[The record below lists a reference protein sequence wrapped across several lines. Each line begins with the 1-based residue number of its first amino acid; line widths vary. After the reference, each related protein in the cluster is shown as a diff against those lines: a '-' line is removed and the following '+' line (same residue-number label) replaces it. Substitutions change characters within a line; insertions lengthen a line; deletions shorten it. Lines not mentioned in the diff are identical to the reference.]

1 MGNIMNKRAGLFAK
15 NIIFAVGANVSRI
28 FTTLILTLILPK
40 VMSVEAYSEW
50 QLYHFYATYLVY
62 STLGW
67 TEGLYM
73 KYGGISYQDLDK
85 RRISSQIWGI
95 AVHEAIFACIALF
108 TGGILLSAGDIKRQ
122 LLLGA
127 VLYMVF
133 HVILCQLQAVLQAC
147 NRISDYARLYTGE
160 RVLFLSAAL
169 GCILI
174 GQTGFHGFILVEIL
188 SNVILMA
195 YAAYLCREIVFARP
209 LPFKTMLKEE
219 RELIGIGCSVSL
231 ASFLGQLII
240 GVVRFGVEQKWGTV
254 AFGQLSL
261 SFSMANM
268 AVTCITAVSIVI
280 FPVLKRLNRDK
291 ANHLYLPI
299 RDLMTMPMFG
309 ILLFYAPVKYLLTL
323 WLPEYGDSVRYLAV
337 LLPFCIFEVRN
348 SVLACTYL
356 KVWMGQKYIMY
367 ANIAAL
373 AVSAAATWLT
383 VFVLE
388 SMDLA
393 AVSIMGLYALKTILT
408 EQAVKKYINIKLA
421 LFNIQELLLTTVFML
436 LSWFCSPLS
445 ALSGYLI
452 CYLLYLYFGRKR
464 LSEAYSTLKGMIR

>member
-1 MGNIMNKRAGLFAK
+1 M
-15 NIIFAVGANVSRI
+15 
-28 FTTLILTLILPK
+28 
-40 VMSVEAYSEW
+40 
-50 QLYHFYATYLVY
+50 
-62 STLGW
+62 
-67 TEGLYM
+67 
-73 KYGGISYQDLDK
+73 
-85 RRISSQIWGI
+85 
-95 AVHEAIFACIALF
+95 
-108 TGGILLSAGDIKRQ
+108 
-122 LLLGA
+122 
-127 VLYMVF
+127 
-133 HVILCQLQAVLQAC
+133 
-147 NRISDYARLYTGE
+147 
-160 RVLFLSAAL
+160 
-169 GCILI
+169 
-174 GQTGFHGFILVEIL
+174 
-188 SNVILMA
+188 
-195 YAAYLCREIVFARP
+195 P
-209 LPFKTMLKEE
+209 L
-219 RELIGIGCSVSL
+219 
-231 ASFLGQLII
+231 
-240 GVVRFGVEQKWGTV
+240 
-254 AFGQLSL
+254 
-261 SFSMANM
+261 
-268 AVTCITAVSIVI
+268 
-280 FPVLKRLNRDK
+280 
-291 ANHLYLPI
+291 
-299 RDLMTMPMFG
+299 FG

-421 LFNIQELLLTTVFML
+421 LFNIQELLLITVFML

>member
-1 MGNIMNKRAGLFAK
+1 MGNVMNERVNLFAR
-15 NIIFAVGANVSRI
+15 NVIFAVGANISRI

-73 KYGGISYQDLDK
+73 KYGGIRYQDLDK

-95 AVHEAIFACIALF
+95 AAHEAVFACIALLA
-108 TGGILLSAGDIKRQ
+108 GGILLSAGDVKRQ

-133 HVILCQLQAVLQAC
+133 HVVLCQLQAVLQAA

-160 RVLFLSAAL
+160 RILFLIAAL
-169 GCILI
+169 GCIVI
-174 GQTGFHGFILVEIL
+174 GQTGFQGFILVEIL
-188 SNVILMA
+188 SNVVLTA
-195 YAAYLCREIVFARP
+195 YAVYLCRDIVFTRP
-209 LPFKTMLKEE
+209 LPFRSMLNEE
-219 RELIGIGCSVSL
+219 KELIGIGCSVSL
-231 ASFLGQLII
+231 ASFLGQLVI
-240 GVVRFGVEQKWGTV
+240 GVVRFGVEQRWGTI

-280 FPVLKRLNRDK
+280 FPVLKRLDRNK
-291 ANHLYLPI
+291 ADHLYLPI
-299 RDLMTMPMFG
+299 RDLLTFPMFG
-309 ILLFYAPVKYLLTL
+309 VLLFYAPAKYLLTL
-323 WLPEYGDSVRYLAV
+323 WLPEYGDSIRYLAV

-367 ANIAAL
+367 ANIATL
-373 AVSAAATWLT
+373 AVSVLVTWLT
-383 VFVLE
+383 VYVLGNI
-388 SMDLA
+388 DLA
-393 AVSIMGLYALKTILT
+393 AVSIMGLYALKTVLT
-408 EQAVKKYINIKLA
+408 EQAVKKYINIRLA
-421 LFNIQELLLTTVFML
+421 LFNIQELLLTAVFMI
-436 LSWFCSPLS
+436 LSWFCDPLP
-445 ALSGYLI
+445 ALTGYLL
-452 CYLLYLYFGRKR
+452 CYGIYLASGRKR
-464 LSEAYSTLKGMIR
+464 LSQAYHTMKGMIR